1 MKINR
6 YAGAFLTGGAIC
18 FLCHFLTMAYRMAG
32 VPELFAVSVT
42 VFTLAA
48 VGSVTT
54 ITGHYQKLTD
64 FGGMG
69 AMITMGGFSSAIT
82 DAVHGARKEGMGA
95 GRALWRGGHI
105 VFRIPGGCC
114 VRCCDVCGWPDLA
127 GLTIWKMG
135 ELIMELVKIFIAG
148 GVFCMF
154 GEVLWAKT
162 GLGVVKTLMVC
173 IAAGVALDVAG
184 ILGPVIGFG
193 QEGFTV
199 TIYGAGASIF
209 DGVMGSVR
217 DHGLSGIIRL
227 TNFYF
232 LRFSGLIVCTMA
244 MAAVLGFLFPGT
256 RGK

>member
-95 GRALWRGGHI
+95 GR
-105 VFRIPGGCC
+105 
-114 VRCCDVCGWPDLA
+114 
-127 GLTIWKMG
+127 
-135 ELIMELVKIFIAG
+135 
-148 GVFCMF
+148 
-154 GEVLWAKT
+154 
-162 GLGVVKTLMVC
+162 VC

>member
-95 GRALWRGGHI
+95 GRALWRGVKDGLFI
-105 VFRIPGGCC
+105 LF
-114 VRCCDVCGWPDLA
+114 A
-127 GLTIWKMG
+127 GYP
-135 ELIMELVKIFIAG
+135 A
-148 GVFCMF
+148 
-154 GEVLWAKT
+154 A
-162 GLGVVKTLMVC
+162 VVSVVVMY
-173 IAAGVALDVAG
+173 AAGR
-184 ILGPVIGFG
+184 I
-193 QEGFTV
+193 
-199 TIYGAGASIF
+199 
-209 DGVMGSVR
+209 
-217 DHGLSGIIRL
+217 
-227 TNFYF
+227 
-232 LRFSGLIVCTMA
+232 
-244 MAAVLGFLFPGT
+244 
-256 RGK
+256 

>member
-82 DAVHGARKEGMGA
+82 DAVHGARKEAWERA
-95 GRALWRGGHI
+95 GRVAGCEGRAGHI

-127 GLTIWKMG
+127 GLTI
-135 ELIMELVKIFIAG
+135 
-148 GVFCMF
+148 
-154 GEVLWAKT
+154 
-162 GLGVVKTLMVC
+162 
-173 IAAGVALDVAG
+173 
-184 ILGPVIGFG
+184 
-193 QEGFTV
+193 
-199 TIYGAGASIF
+199 
-209 DGVMGSVR
+209 
-217 DHGLSGIIRL
+217 
-227 TNFYF
+227 
-232 LRFSGLIVCTMA
+232 
-244 MAAVLGFLFPGT
+244 
-256 RGK
+256 GKWGN

>member
-64 FGGMG
+64 FGVMG

-95 GRALWRGGHI
+95 GQALWRGVKDGLFI
-105 VFRIPGGCC
+105 LFAGY
-114 VRCCDVCGWPDLA
+114 LA
-127 GLTIWKMG
+127 
-135 ELIMELVKIFIAG
+135 A
-148 GVFCMF
+148 
-154 GEVLWAKT
+154 
-162 GLGVVKTLMVC
+162 VVSVVVMY
-173 IAAGVALDVAG
+173 AAGR
-184 ILGPVIGFG
+184 I
-193 QEGFTV
+193 
-199 TIYGAGASIF
+199 
-209 DGVMGSVR
+209 
-217 DHGLSGIIRL
+217 
-227 TNFYF
+227 
-232 LRFSGLIVCTMA
+232 
-244 MAAVLGFLFPGT
+244 
-256 RGK
+256 

>member
-82 DAVHGARKEGMGA
+82 DVIHGARKEGAGA
-95 GRALWRGGHI
+95 GRALWRGVKDGLLI
-105 VFRIPGGCC
+105 LFAGYLAAAASVL
-114 VRCCDVCGWPDLA
+114 VLYAA
-127 GLTIWKMG
+127 GL
-135 ELIMELVKIFIAG
+135 F
-148 GVFCMF
+148 
-154 GEVLWAKT
+154 
-162 GLGVVKTLMVC
+162 
-173 IAAGVALDVAG
+173 
-184 ILGPVIGFG
+184 
-193 QEGFTV
+193 
-199 TIYGAGASIF
+199 
-209 DGVMGSVR
+209 
-217 DHGLSGIIRL
+217 
-227 TNFYF
+227 
-232 LRFSGLIVCTMA
+232 
-244 MAAVLGFLFPGT
+244 
-256 RGK
+256 